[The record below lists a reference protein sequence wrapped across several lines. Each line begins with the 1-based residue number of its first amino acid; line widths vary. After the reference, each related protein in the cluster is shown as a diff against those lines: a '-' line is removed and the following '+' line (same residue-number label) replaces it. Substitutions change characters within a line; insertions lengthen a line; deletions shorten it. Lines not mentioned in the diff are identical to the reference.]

1 MTYTDAPPPLSPTH
15 ASSQPPP
22 VPRLALVVA
31 NPGALEH
38 GSTPRHS
45 FTPAGGTIGGQGAN
59 WMLTDKAGRVESIHS
74 EIVYED
80 AAFCVVDRS
89 GLTRMNDANA
99 PLGKMVGARLR
110 EGDVLHIGPF
120 HVTVHLD
127 SPHQEQLD
135 ASRHLAQYELDEL
148 LVGESGGHDG
158 LPTGSYVF
166 DADATPLASDRDF
179 MVLSAPFDARADND
193 PLRALDEADR
203 AAAHAPVLMEPWDV
217 RRGGAAAPTQADL
230 ATTRFEAVTGSPL
243 PFSGVSPMP
252 KSAGNPS
259 TLAYRLNNRQAM
271 VGDPSEATELLMQ
284 GLEVPLGPLDAQA
297 GQALLR
303 EAGQALNAAI
313 KGIADVY
320 AAHGGDAQPRRLLGR
335 NLQPIED
342 NPLRLGLD
350 YPETVRAM
358 FASDRSVVHLSPKAA
373 MDESLAQLRAHH
385 GAVTQAIEAGLQAV
399 LRSLSPALLLQRFER
414 YRPEHEP
421 QADANGN
428 AAANAND
435 RAWQM
440 YTHYYE
446 ELASTRQ
453 RGFEKL
459 FWDVFEQAYDRVLR
473 AEVE

>member
-1 MTYTDAPPPLSPTH
+1 MTYHAASPSHDPNHSSSPQAP
-15 ASSQPPP
+15 Q
-22 VPRLALVVA
+22 PRLALVVA

-45 FTPAGGTIGGQGAN
+45 FTAAGGTIGDQGAD
-59 WMLTDKAGRVESIHS
+59 WTLTDKAGRVDAIHS

-89 GLTRMNDANA
+89 GMTRVNDANA
-99 PLGKMVGARLR
+99 PLGLMVGARLR
-110 EGDVLHIGPF
+110 EGDVLHIGPYR
-120 HVTVHLD
+120 VTVHLD
-127 SPHQEQLD
+127 SPHQEQLE

-148 LVGESGGHDG
+148 LEGTSGGHDG
-158 LPTGSYVF
+158 LPAGSYAL
-166 DADATPLASDRDF
+166 DADPEPLVSDRAF
-179 MVLSAPFDARADND
+179 VALSAPFDVRTDND

-217 RRGGAAAPTQADL
+217 RRGGAAAPIQADL
-230 ATTRFEAVTGSPL
+230 ATTRFEAFTGSPL

-252 KSAGNPS
+252 KSAGKPS
-259 TLAYRLNNRQAM
+259 TPAYRLNNRQAM

-284 GLEVPLGPLDAQA
+284 GLEVPLGPLDGQA

-303 EAGQALNAAI
+303 EAGQALSAAI
-313 KGIADVY
+313 KGIAEVY
-320 AAHGGDAQPRRLLGR
+320 AAQAGDAQPRRLLGR

-342 NPLRLGLD
+342 NPLRLGLA

-385 GAVTQAIEAGLQAV
+385 GAMTQAIEAGLQAV

-421 QADANGN
+421 QAN
-428 AAANAND
+428 ANAND

-473 AEVE
+473 AEAE